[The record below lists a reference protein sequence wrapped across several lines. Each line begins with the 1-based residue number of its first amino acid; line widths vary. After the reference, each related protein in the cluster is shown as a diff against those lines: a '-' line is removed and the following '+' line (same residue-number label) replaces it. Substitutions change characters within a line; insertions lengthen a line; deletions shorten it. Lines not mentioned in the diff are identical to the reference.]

1 MDVGF
6 AARTFWASMISSLKM
21 VIRYV
26 SLGGLVAFNLAVPLF
41 FVFTSWAISTFMPQT
56 TFFPSKTGIG
66 DFMSYLSIGFAFT
79 GFIFSAA
86 FGGSHA
92 IRGEQE
98 QGTAE
103 LVFLTPSNKVAWL
116 LGKMMGQLVFGVISF
131 IIILFSGF
139 LLFGFHSEV
148 QPNIPMAILSVLL
161 TMLAMTSFGFVYAG
175 VCFLAKREEE
185 LSQVLWPMM
194 AFFCGLSFPIDV
206 LPEWGKMIA
215 RMIPLTWGVDATRRA
230 LLLGAG
236 VSDASLLTSIGILGL
251 LTVILL
257 PIGALLFSRLEK
269 VARKT
274 GTLGTY

>member
-1 MDVGF
+1 
-6 AARTFWASMISSLKM
+6 MISSLKM

-26 SLGGLVAFNLAVPLF
+26 SVGGLVAFNLAVPLF
-41 FVFTSWAISTFMPQT
+41 FVFTSWIISTFMPQT
-56 TFFPSKTGIG
+56 TFFPSKTGTA
-66 DFMSYLSIGFAFT
+66 DYMSYLSIGFAFT
-79 GFIFSAA
+79 SFIFSAA

-98 QGTAE
+98 SGTAE

-116 LGKMMGQLVFGVISF
+116 LGKMMGQLIFGVISF
-131 IIILFSGF
+131 SIILLSGF

-148 QPNIPMAILSVLL
+148 QPNIIMAILSILL

-194 AFFCGLSFPIDV
+194 TFFSGLSFPVDV
-206 LPEWGKMIA
+206 LPEWGRIIA

-236 VSDASLLTSIGILGL
+236 TSDASLLTALGILSL
-251 LTVILL
+251 LTVGLL

-269 VARKT
+269 AAKKA